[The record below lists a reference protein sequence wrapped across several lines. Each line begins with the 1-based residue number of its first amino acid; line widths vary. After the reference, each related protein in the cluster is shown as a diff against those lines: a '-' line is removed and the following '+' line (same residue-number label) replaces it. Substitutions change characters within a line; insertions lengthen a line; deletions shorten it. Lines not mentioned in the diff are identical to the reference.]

1 MAELT
6 GKKAMN
12 KTWLF
17 AAIIVA
23 LPAGLARAD
32 VVDDINNAIKNFSA
46 EEVET
51 RIEAIE
57 AITDIGE
64 AATAQLLKKLGAEKV
79 TVRTYVCKA
88 LGNIADSK
96 ARPGLEES
104 LKNDTSPAVRAAAAE
119 ALGAFKA
126 DALEALRNA
135 AADDDDE
142 YVRLSATISIG
153 SVRTKPAIDLLIWL
167 LKSPGEE
174 VKDLAAES
182 LRDIT
187 LQDFDTDYENWR
199 KWWLDNRDDFQIT
212 MQTYPYHPVEDE
224 E

>member
-1 MAELT
+1 M
-6 GKKAMN
+6 KK
-12 KTWLF
+12 TCLF
-17 AAIIVA
+17 SAIIVA
-23 LPAGLARAD
+23 LSAGLAGAD
-32 VVDDINNAIKNFSA
+32 VADDINNAIKDFSA

-51 RIEAIE
+51 RIGALQT
-57 AITDIGE
+57 ITDIGK
-64 AATAQLLKKLGAEKV
+64 AATAQLLEKLGAEKV
-79 TVRTYVCKA
+79 TVRTYACKA

-96 ARPGLEES
+96 ARPGLEET
-104 LKNDTSPAVRAAAAE
+104 LKNDVSPAVRAAAAE

-135 AADDDDE
+135 AAEDDDE
-142 YVRLSATISIG
+142 HVRLSATISIA

-167 LKSPGEE
+167 LKSHGGA
-174 VKDLAAES
+174 VKRLAAES